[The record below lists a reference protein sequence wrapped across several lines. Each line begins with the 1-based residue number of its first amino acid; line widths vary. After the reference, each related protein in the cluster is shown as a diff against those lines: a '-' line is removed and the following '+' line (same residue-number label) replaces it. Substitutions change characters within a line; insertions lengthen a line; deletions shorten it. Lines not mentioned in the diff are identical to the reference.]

1 MLQDRWVVPGI
12 AAAMAV
18 EIRCEKAVFTGEMLV
33 CFAPLR
39 TRTAAR
45 MQEQQRTAVIAIS
58 VMNGRALI
66 LEFWHLVFR
75 LSSPTGML
83 DYLVV

>member
-18 EIRCEKAVFTGEMLV
+18 EIRCEKAVFTGEMFV

-39 TRTAAR
+39 TRTATR
-45 MQEQQRTAVIAIS
+45 MQQHKWTAMMAVS
-58 VMNGRALI
+58 VMYGCALI

-83 DYLVV
+83 DYLAG

>member
-1 MLQDRWVVPGI
+1 MVPVI

-39 TRTAAR
+39 TGTATR
-45 MQEQQRTAVIAIS
+45 MQQHKWTAMMAVPVI
-58 VMNGRALI
+58 NGCALI
-66 LEFWHLVFR
+66 LKFWHLVFR
-75 LSSPTGML
+75 LSSLTGML
-83 DYLVV
+83 DYLAG